1 MAEDYGS
8 PEGKYGDTPPNAPD
22 TFESLHQKKHN
33 IVAIKTLVNPVPG
46 PQEQIGKSK
55 FFTATPAVVHFGG
68 LIVGKTHEHV
78 VNIVNT
84 SSNAQRMYVYNPSD
98 PAFKTEY
105 VKQGSLA
112 PGMSQKITIK
122 FCPTEYKYYH
132 DFLRIQTDAETL
144 LIPLHA
150 YPVLNKL
157 DFPRSCSFG
166 FVPLCEPRRKVVTL
180 TCSIPV
186 DFSYELEVVEPH
198 AYFHIEPVS
207 GVIPANGSTDITI
220 TFNPITLGQCNLQM
234 KLHVGQYGF
243 EPMLCTV
250 IAQAVSGLLEDKA
263 LKKAQKRLMD
273 YITTVGQEVNNQL
286 GPHSSFAGSLQFQE
300 HASLT
305 TSHMPTTGAAHL
317 GSSTKNSARY
327 TTQLLAAQSS
337 LSKNKN
343 RSKDP
348 TSVLLKSTFGTEDL
362 NGAIDKVL
370 RGNELMG
377 TKVLKPGVTKQY
389 GVRGRDGIP
398 INTVQ
403 PAPRGPGSG
412 NVFDAGTHYMSNLGA
427 KIQSL
432 KAASGT
438 VMQPGNKMPSI
449 PDKAVEGLRIPGN
462 LDSFPAV
469 NFVLTQEPGK
479 LKPKDLKIAIEKSR
493 AEREARA
500 EEQERLRAQGGAAGQ
515 LDLRGILADERLN
528 SAPGDPFKR
537 QMRELA
543 FLADVDDLAKQ
554 EQEKEFR
561 VSEEFLGSTLLSAA
575 DIHLITFQRA
585 QQAHYGKVSAWRAGQ
600 SLQHTQT
607 FPMNHSTVKAGAPAT
622 VAKRVIATLTP
633 SFDPN
638 KNDIWG
644 KRMNT
649 LRRFISLVSKHVFRE
664 RLVHRMKL
672 IRGRWDAAGM
682 HTRDEIRAF
691 IEQENIDSK
700 LAGSQ
705 ASAAD
710 RKKGGAN
717 SPSTSI
723 EVVKF
728 PSVANMVCAGQND
741 TADKRAIAESI
752 LGNPQNRYEFT
763 ANMIHRVLFP
773 KYVSEEEGVR
783 AKIDE
788 EAISVVPS
796 FDDRTFFQLKVRP
809 EYVTMGYTLQKTP
822 NVPLCFPP
830 ARDKVE
836 RLGAFEEKVHRPAA
850 DAGLGYIEM
859 KTLVLEE
866 SLFPI
871 PSHIADNM
879 TPLDTTMPAEAVEV
893 FDEMAI
899 PLPSWV
905 SAQASWQC
913 HEVDVFRVKPAASQ
927 VYVNLPQRTEV
938 DDDWLLRPLS
948 KTFEFDHDHSLRSQ
962 WIREGSFLAANT
974 YLLGGLETRNVDA
987 PPPPGPTLSD
997 TYLVSN
1003 DRHISGL
1010 TAFSADHLRSLDDA
1024 DADIEPLQV
1033 RQDRLDELTDSE
1045 SDDEEAYAS
1054 KTPVPS
1060 LAAARKI
1067 VRSTEFIAEAEAAE
1081 AAARAELEDAAD
1093 GSVRLGDGSSI
1104 SHKTI
1109 DAEHPSVQVELLRD
1123 RKILELES
1131 SLKKTRRDRMSAL
1144 ARRIEESS
1152 VVTVN
1157 KVTALTFQL
1166 PFHMYEDELLKSNLL
1181 DNHPDIAVP
1190 QVSLHEEHQYHN
1202 GQGLGLDTVGSL
1214 GGLSPVKGS
1223 H

>member
-8 PEGKYGDTPPNAPD
+8 PEGKYGDTPPHEPD
-22 TFESLHQKKHN
+22 TFESLHKKKHN
-33 IVAIKTLVNPVPG
+33 IVAIKTLINPVPG
-46 PQEQIGKSK
+46 PKEQIGKSK

-68 LIVGKTHEHV
+68 LVVGKTHEHV

-98 PAFKTEY
+98 HAFKSEY
-105 VKQGSLA
+105 EKQGSLA

-122 FCPTEYKYYH
+122 FRPTEYKYYH
-132 DFLRIQTDAETL
+132 DFLRIQTDAETI

-166 FVPLCEPRRKVVTL
+166 FVPLCEPRKKVITL

-198 AYFHIEPVS
+198 AYFHIEPLS

-234 KLHVGQYGF
+234 RLNVGQYGF
-243 EPMLCTV
+243 EPMPCAV
-250 IAQAVSGLLEDKA
+250 SAQAVSGLLEDKA

-286 GPHSSFAGSLQFQE
+286 GANSSFAGSLQFQE

-305 TSHMPTTGAAHL
+305 TSHMPTTGTAPL
-317 GSSTKNSARY
+317 GSSTKSGAHHS
-327 TTQLLAAQSS
+327 TQLLTSNV
-337 LSKNKN
+337 SKHKT
-343 RSKDP
+343 KDP
-348 TSVLLKSTFGTEDL
+348 TSVLLRSTFGADNL

-370 RGNELMG
+370 RGNELMS
-377 TKVLKPGVTKQY
+377 TKVLKAGVTKQY
-389 GVRGRDGIP
+389 GVRGHDGVP
-398 INTVQ
+398 LNTIQ
-403 PAPRGPGSG
+403 PVPRGPGSG
-412 NVFDAGTHYMSNLGA
+412 NVFDAGNHYMSNLGA
-427 KIQSL
+427 KVQAL
-432 KAASGT
+432 NAASGI
-438 VMQPGNKMPSI
+438 VPQPKQMPSI
-449 PDKAVEGLRIPGN
+449 ADKTVERLRIPGN

-500 EEQERLRAQGGAAGQ
+500 EEQELLRAQGGAAGQ
-515 LDLRGILADERLN
+515 LDLRGILADERFN

-537 QMRELA
+537 QLRELA
-543 FLADVDDLAKQ
+543 FLADVDDLSKQ

-561 VSEEFLGSTLLSAA
+561 VSEEFLGAMLLSSA
-575 DIHLITFQRA
+575 DIDLITFQRA
-585 QQAHYGKVSAWRAGQ
+585 QQAHYSKVSSWRAGQ
-600 SLQHTQT
+600 SLQHTLT
-607 FPMNHSTVKAGAPAT
+607 YPMNHSTVKAGAPAT

-649 LRRFISLVSKHVFRE
+649 LRRFISLVSRHIFRE

-672 IRGRWDAAGM
+672 IRERWHSAGA

-700 LAGSQ
+700 LAGPQ
-705 ASAAD
+705 APAAD
-710 RKKGGAN
+710 KKKGGADGTTTN
-717 SPSTSI
+717 P

-728 PSVANMVCAGQND
+728 PSVANMVCAAQND
-741 TADKRAIAESI
+741 IVDKRTIAETI

-773 KYVSEEEGVR
+773 KFVSEEDGAR

-809 EYVTMGYTLQKTP
+809 EYVSMGYTLQKTP

-830 ARDKVE
+830 ARDKEE
-836 RLGAFEEKVHRPAA
+836 RLGAFEEKVLRPAA
-850 DAGLGYIEM
+850 DAGLGLVEM
-859 KTLVLEE
+859 KALILEE
-866 SLFPI
+866 SLFPV
-871 PSHIADNM
+871 PPHIKESM
-879 TPLDTTMPAEAVEV
+879 TPLDITMPEDSTEA
-893 FDEMAI
+893 FDEIAI
-899 PLPSWV
+899 KLPSWV
-905 SAQASWQC
+905 RAEASWQC
-913 HEVDVFRVKPAASQ
+913 NEVDVFRVKAAVSQ
-927 VYVNLPQRTEV
+927 VYVNLPRRTEV

-948 KTFEFDHDHSLRSQ
+948 KTFEFDQDQSLRSQ
-962 WIREGSFLAANT
+962 WIREGSFLAANV

-987 PPPPGPTLSD
+987 PPPPGPTLSN

-1003 DRHISGL
+1003 DRHASGL
-1010 TAFSADHLRSLDDA
+1010 TTFAVDHMRSIDDG
-1024 DADIEPLQV
+1024 DADIAPLQF
-1033 RQDRLDELTDSE
+1033 RQDKQDELTDSE

-1054 KTPVPS
+1054 KIPVPS
-1060 LAAARKI
+1060 LATARKI
-1067 VRSTEFIAEAEAAE
+1067 VRSAEFIAEAEAAE
-1081 AAARAELEDAAD
+1081 AAAREELENELDA
-1093 GSVRLGDGSSI
+1093 SVTDASNRNQ
-1104 SHKTI
+1104 KAI

-1131 SLKKTRRDRMSAL
+1131 SLKKTRHDRMTAL
-1144 ARRIEESS
+1144 AKRIEECS
-1152 VVTVN
+1152 VATTN
-1157 KVTALTFQL
+1157 KVSALTFQL
-1166 PFHMYEDELLKSNLL
+1166 PFHMYEEELLQSSLL
-1181 DNHPDIAVP
+1181 NNHPDIPVP

-1202 GQGLGLDTVGSL
+1202 GQGMMDTIGSI
-1214 GGLSPVKGS
+1214 GGLSPIMKGG